1 MNNATRAI
9 INNIIQELHDVAV
22 KNGAGDIVKSITVDM
37 EQLAAEKLVLN
48 HGDHA
53 LRMGD
58 IDVFDAPQPG
68 AQMFQLVIDS
78 PTEDDSPLEAFI
90 FFLDKPVEKQKLHIC
105 MAASA
110 VWKRVEREIIDIDI

>member
-9 INNIIQELHDVAV
+9 INNIIQELHDVAA
-22 KNGAGDIVKSITVDM
+22 KNGVGDIVKSITVDM
-37 EQLAAEKLVLN
+37 EHLTAERLVLN
-48 HGDHA
+48 HGEHS
-53 LRMGD
+53 LHMGD
-58 IDVFDAPQPG
+58 IDVFDAPKPG
-68 AQMFQLVIDS
+68 TQMIQLVIDS

-90 FFLDKPVEKQKLHIC
+90 FFLNKPVEKQKLHIC